1 MLHNPDPELLALL
14 RQVAALRQAG
24 KLTDTVELMEAAI
37 ARAPD
42 NADLH
47 HDLGL
52 TLVLLGQFP
61 RALACFDHT
70 VARDP
75 RHGGGH
81 LNRGKVLEHLARPG
95 FAEAYRAA
103 VSHAP
108 HSAEAHARLAS
119 VLEQTG
125 KRAEAKMHY
134 QKAAALSPPGSAKA
148 HLYNTRVALIAD
160 DLDAAETALRALLAQ
175 EPHSSAAL
183 GMLGR
188 VLNSRGA
195 FAEAA
200 VHMERALAL
209 NPRDVALYYN
219 LVKTR
224 RFTAADAGLIARM
237 HQAQAIPAPALA
249 RMRLQHALAKALD
262 DIGDYA
268 GAATALERAGALRSE
283 HYPMDRAALRQLT
296 DRLIALFAPAF
307 LARAGHQRSA
317 STRPILVLGMPRS
330 GTTLTETILAR
341 HSRVAGAGELGYWD
355 SAGPG
360 LLAELR
366 PDQDTDM
373 VSAATQYLAR
383 LSAAS
388 DSADVVVDKNPF
400 NYRWALLAHLALPN
414 ARIIHCRR
422 GMADNALSIMMAA
435 LRPQKLFGI
444 SRDDLHFCMTEY
456 QRLMAHTRTMLPPS
470 RYYEV
475 QYEKL
480 VSDPEAETRAMLAFC
495 GLPFEAACLSPEQ
508 DTRPVLTASVWQV
521 RQPINRNSVGRWR
534 HYEDLLRPFVDAEA
548 SSALL

>member
-1 MLHNPDPELLALL
+1 MSLLS
-14 RQVAALRQAG
+14 QAASLRQAG
-24 KLTDTVELMEAAI
+24 RLAESVPVLRAALQLM
-37 ARAPD
+37 PD

-52 TLVLLGQFP
+52 TLVHLGAFP
-61 RALACFDHT
+61 DALACFERT
-70 VARDP
+70 VALNP
-75 RHGGGH
+75 AHGGGH
-81 LNRGKVLEHLARPG
+81 LNRGKVLEHLSRPG
-95 FAEAYRAA
+95 IGEAYRAA
-103 VSHAP
+103 VMHAP

-119 VLEQTG
+119 VLEQSS
-125 KRAEAKMHY
+125 KRGEAKMHY

-175 EPHSSAAL
+175 EPNSSAAL

-200 VHMERALAL
+200 LHMEQALER

-224 RFTAADAGLIARM
+224 RFTAADAALIARM
-237 HQAQAIPAPALA
+237 QQAQALPAPALA

-268 GAATALERAGALRSE
+268 GAAAALERAGALRAAN
-283 HYPMDRAALRQLT
+283 YPMDRAALAALT
-296 DRLIALFAPAF
+296 DRMIALFTPAF

-317 STRPILVLGMPRS
+317 SARPILVLGLPRS

-341 HSRVAGAGELGYWD
+341 HSQVAGAGELGFWD
-355 SAGPG
+355 SAGPALFG
-360 LLAELR
+360 ALR
-366 PDQDTDM
+366 PDQDADM
-373 VSAATQYLAR
+373 VSAAAQYLGR
-383 LSAAS
+383 LHAASASAAF
-388 DSADVVVDKNPF
+388 VVDKNPF
-400 NYRWALLAHLALPN
+400 NYRWALLAHLALPH

-435 LRPQKLFGI
+435 LRPQKLFGT
-444 SRDDLHFCMTEY
+444 SRDDLQFCVAEY
-456 QRLMAHTRTMLPPS
+456 ERLMAHTRTVLPAA

-480 VSDPEAETRAMLAFC
+480 VFDPEAETRAMLGFC

-534 HYEDLLRPFVDAEA
+534 QYEELLRPFRD
-548 SSALL
+548 